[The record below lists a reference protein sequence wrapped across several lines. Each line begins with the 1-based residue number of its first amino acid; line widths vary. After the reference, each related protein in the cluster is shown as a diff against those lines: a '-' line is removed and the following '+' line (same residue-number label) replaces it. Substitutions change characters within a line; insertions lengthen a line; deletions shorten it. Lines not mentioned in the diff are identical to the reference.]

1 MNARPLLSSIG
12 VFFDKMPLA
21 LRAACL
27 LTGGISIMGLSD
39 NLVRLVSEDIGLG
52 QYHFLRSAMSIAVFL
67 FLRNFI
73 SFSLR
78 PIRLGPVLWR
88 ALFLSLSMA
97 LFFSVLSF
105 LPVALAGA
113 GLFTSPVFVL
123 LFSVIIFKLRPGWR
137 RSLAVALGSF
147 GVWLILRPDMQA
159 FSLIQLL
166 PVLAGAFYAAASLTT
181 RRYCAQESPYTLS
194 MAYFGMIGLIGFL
207 WALALDLGDVSA
219 AGKVAFLLRGLVWP
233 GPETCFWVAVMT
245 GLSVLGILMITKA
258 YQMAETSY
266 MSIFEYSYLISAGI
280 IGWLL
285 WGNIFRTGEFIGM
298 GLIVAAG
305 LLVALSAARI
315 SEQAINEASSKTS

>member
-1 MNARPLLSSIG
+1 
-12 VFFDKMPLA
+12 
-21 LRAACL
+21 
-27 LTGGISIMGLSD
+27 MGLSD
-39 NLVRLVSEDIGLG
+39 NLVPLVSDNIGLG
-52 QYHFLRSAMSIAVFL
+52 QYHFLRSAMSVAVFL
-67 FLRNFI
+67 VLREFI

-78 PIRLGPVLWR
+78 PARWGPVLWR

-123 LFSVIIFKLRPGWR
+123 LFSVFIFRLRPGWR
-137 RSLAVALGSF
+137 RIVAVALGSF
-147 GVWLILRPDMQA
+147 GVWLILRPDMQG
-159 FSLIQLL
+159 FSPIQIL
-166 PVLAGAFYAAASLTT
+166 PILAGAFYAGASLTT
-181 RRYCAQESPYTLS
+181 RRYCAKESPYTLS
-194 MAYFGMIGLIGFL
+194 MAYFIMIGIIGFL
-207 WALALDLGDVSA
+207 WALALDLGNISGAD
-219 AGKVAFLLRGLVWP
+219 KTAFLLRGLVWP
-233 GPETCFWVAVMT
+233 SPEIYLWVAVMT

-285 WGNIFRTGEFIGM
+285 WGNIFRLGEFAGM

-305 LLVALSAARI
+305 LLVVFSASYITKQGTDR
-315 SEQAINEASSKTS
+315 ASSKTE

>member
-1 MNARPLLSSIG
+1 
-12 VFFDKMPLA
+12 
-21 LRAACL
+21 
-27 LTGGISIMGLSD
+27 
-39 NLVRLVSEDIGLG
+39 
-52 QYHFLRSAMSIAVFL
+52 
-67 FLRNFI
+67 
-73 SFSLR
+73 
-78 PIRLGPVLWR
+78 
-88 ALFLSLSMA
+88 
-97 LFFSVLSF
+97 
-105 LPVALAGA
+105 
-113 GLFTSPVFVL
+113 
-123 LFSVIIFKLRPGWR
+123 
-137 RSLAVALGSF
+137 
-147 GVWLILRPDMQA
+147 MQA

-219 AGKVAFLLRGLVWP
+219 AGKAAFLLRGLVWP
-233 GPETCFWVAVMT
+233 GPEICFWVAVMT

-285 WGNIFRTGEFIGM
+285 WGNIFRTGEFVGM

-315 SEQAINEASSKTS
+315 SEQALNEASSKTS

>member
-12 VFFDKMPLA
+12 IFFGKMPLP
-21 LRAACL
+21 LRGACL
-27 LTGGISIMGLSD
+27 LTGGITIMGLSD

-52 QYHFLRSAMSIAVFL
+52 QYHFMRSAMSIAVFL
-67 FLRNFI
+67 ILRKFI

-78 PIRLGPVLWR
+78 PKRWGPVLWR

-123 LFSVIIFKLRPGWR
+123 IFSVIFFKLRPGWR
-137 RSLAVALGSF
+137 RSLAVVLGGF

-166 PVLAGAFYAAASLTT
+166 PILAGAFYAGGSLTT
-181 RRYCAQESPYTLS
+181 RRYCAEESPYTLS
-194 MAYFGMIGLIGFL
+194 MAYFVMIGLIGFV
-207 WALALDLGDVSA
+207 WASALDFGNILA
-219 AGKVAFLLRGLVWP
+219 PGKAAFLFRGLVWP
-233 GPETCFWVAVMT
+233 GSDIIFWVGVMT
-245 GLSVLGILMITKA
+245 GLSLLGILMITKA
-258 YQMAETSY
+258 YQIAETSY

-280 IGWLL
+280 FGWLL
-285 WGNIFRTGEFIGM
+285 WGNIYRTGEFIGM

-305 LLVALSAARI
+305 LLVAFSAARI
-315 SEQAINEASSKTS
+315 SEPASNEAPFKTT